1 MTQWKDRIIR
11 CIQQN
16 ARHRAARLAGSYLR
30 ARPEE
35 REAIMAGIEFERWL
49 ADSCQLCL
57 QGS

>member
-11 CIQQN
+11 CIEQN
-16 ARHRAARLAGSYLR
+16 ARQRTAELASSYLR

-49 ADSCQLCL
+49 ADTCRECL
-57 QGS
+57 P